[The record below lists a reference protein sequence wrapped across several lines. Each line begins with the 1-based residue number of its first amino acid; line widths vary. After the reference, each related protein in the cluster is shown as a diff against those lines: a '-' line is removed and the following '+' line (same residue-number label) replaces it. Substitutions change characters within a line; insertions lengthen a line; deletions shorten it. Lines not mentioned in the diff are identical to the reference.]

1 MVQAIDT
8 SYVSIAELAALYR
21 QREVSP
27 VEVTQHLLERAAGLQ
42 ERLHAYITLTP
53 ELALAEA
60 RQAEAAL
67 LRGKT
72 ASPLLGIPV
81 AYKDIVM
88 TRGIRTTCG
97 SALHLDWVPEQDAT
111 VVEQWRAAGT
121 VMLGKLTTWE
131 FASGGQGPEHA
142 IPGARNPWN
151 PAHSPAGS
159 SSGSG
164 AALAAGLVAG
174 AIGTDTGGSIRGPA
188 AYCGITGL
196 KPTYGR
202 VSRRGIVTLA
212 WSLDHAGPMGRTA
225 EDVAYLL
232 TPLAGYDAA
241 DPASA
246 QVPAEDY
253 VAALHRGIGGLRL
266 GLATNV
272 LEMADDNVRQATAAA
287 AEVFRSLGAVV
298 EPVTYPYRELAA
310 ALRVISSSE
319 AYAYHATDLAELP
332 RKYGRQLEHRTKAGG
347 LYFASEYIQAQRVRS
362 IIQQAVAQLF
372 QHIDVLLCPTM
383 PTEPPT
389 YEASLADTWMYRPGI
404 TNLFNLTG
412 QPAVAFPT
420 GFSAQALPLSA
431 QLVGRPFDEATVL
444 RAVHLYQGV
453 TEWHKRHPVL

>member
-1 MVQAIDT
+1 
-8 SYVSIAELAALYR
+8 
-21 QREVSP
+21 
-27 VEVTQHLLERAAGLQ
+27 
-42 ERLHAYITLTP
+42 
-53 ELALAEA
+53 
-60 RQAEAAL
+60 
-67 LRGKT
+67 
-72 ASPLLGIPV
+72 
-81 AYKDIVM
+81 
-88 TRGIRTTCG
+88 
-97 SALHLDWVPEQDAT
+97 
-111 VVEQWRAAGT
+111 
-121 VMLGKLTTWE
+121 MLGKLTTWE
-131 FASGGQGPEHA
+131 FASGAQALDHA
-142 IPGARNPWN
+142 ISGARNPWN

-196 KPTYGR
+196 KPSYGR

-246 QVPAEDY
+246 KVPVEDY
-253 VAALHRGIGGLRL
+253 VAALRRDIGGLRM

-272 LEMADDNVRQATAAA
+272 LELADENVCQATQAA
-287 AEVFRSLGAVV
+287 AEVFRGLGVVV

-310 ALRVISSSE
+310 AQRVISSSE
-319 AYAYHATDLAELP
+319 AYAYHAMDLTELP
-332 RKYGRQLEHRTKAGG
+332 RQYGRQLEHRTKAGG
-347 LYFASEYIQAQRVRS
+347 LYFASEYIQAQRVRA
-362 IIQQAVAQLF
+362 IIQRAVAELF
-372 QHIDVLLCPTM
+372 QHIDLLLCPTM

-389 YEASLADTWMYRPGI
+389 YAESLADTWMRRPGI
-404 TNLFNLTG
+404 THLFNLSG

-420 GFSAQALPLSA
+420 GFSEHALPLSA

-444 RAVHLYQGV
+444 RAAHHYQGV
-453 TEWHKRHPVL
+453 TDWHKRHPAL